1 MFMSNE
7 ILVFNI
13 AIIAWLKANSKMVTT
28 PMKNST
34 LVGSLVK
41 AVEAKRF
48 WEKSKPHEQPKHFVD
63 THWTTQQGLMS
74 LLGLERKLDA
84 IEFCKVRGP

>member
-41 AVEAKRF
+41 AVE
-48 WEKSKPHEQPKHFVD
+48 Q
-63 THWTTQQGLMS
+63 
-74 LLGLERKLDA
+74 
-84 IEFCKVRGP
+84 